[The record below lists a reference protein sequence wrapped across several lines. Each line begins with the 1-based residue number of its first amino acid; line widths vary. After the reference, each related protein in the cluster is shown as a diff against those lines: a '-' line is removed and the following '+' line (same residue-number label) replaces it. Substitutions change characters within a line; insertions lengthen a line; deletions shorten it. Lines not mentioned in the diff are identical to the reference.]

1 MYEKLCGEY
10 SAGVIISFQCD
21 KVFEGEEYEGRDKR
35 HCVVM
40 TGRPKR
46 IAFNDSNPHPT
57 NSIYNDDQERW
68 WYPCANSWGS
78 LHENILVPAYGAI
91 I

>member
-1 MYEKLCGEY
+1 
-10 SAGVIISFQCD
+10 
-21 KVFEGEEYEGRDKR
+21 
-35 HCVVM
+35 M